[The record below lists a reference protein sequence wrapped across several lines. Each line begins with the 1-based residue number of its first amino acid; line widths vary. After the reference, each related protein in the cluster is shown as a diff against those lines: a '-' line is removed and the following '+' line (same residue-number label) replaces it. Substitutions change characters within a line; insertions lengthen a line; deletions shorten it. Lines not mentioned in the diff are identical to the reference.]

1 MTHPLHPVRQ
11 LGRLCLAA
19 LVALSAGA
27 VSAQAPELPK
37 NIKLIVPFSP
47 GGSNDVFA
55 RALAQRMASRNG
67 VTVIVENKPGAGGAI
82 GSQAVAT
89 ATPDGATLLL
99 SSVSFSTNAAVQ
111 AKLPFDPI
119 KSFEPV
125 AMLNRGPMLLVTSAN
140 APYANVGDVLK
151 AVRGPKKDVNFGSAG
166 QGSTGHLA
174 GELLNA
180 MTSGNAVHVPYK
192 GISNAAT
199 DMIGGNLQI
208 MVTTAASV
216 AGPLKGGQI
225 RPLAVTSAQRS
236 KFAPELPTVADS
248 LPGFDVESWWGIF
261 APAKTPRA
269 VVDRLNAEIR
279 AIADTPEMRELFSR
293 ESTEPGTMTS
303 QQFGVYV
310 QSEINKWRKLVKD
323 RNIAMATE

>member
-1 MTHPLHPVRQ
+1 MTYSFRPLRHV
-11 LGRLCLAA
+11 GGLCLAA
-19 LVALSAGA
+19 LAAFSATYA
-27 VSAQAPELPK
+27 SAQAQDLPK
-37 NIKLIVPFSP
+37 NIRLVVPFSP

-67 VTVIVENKPGAGGAI
+67 ITVVVENKPGAGGAI
-82 GSQAVAT
+82 GAQAVAT
-89 ATPDGATLLL
+89 ATPDGTTLLL
-99 SSVSFSTNAAVQ
+99 NSVSFSTNAAVQ
-111 AKLPFDPI
+111 AKLPYDPI
-119 KSFEPV
+119 KAFEPV
-125 AMLNRGPMLLVTSAN
+125 AMLNRGPMLLVTPAN

-151 AVRGPKKDVNFGSAG
+151 AIRGPKKDVNFGSAG

-180 MTSGNAVHVPYK
+180 MATGNAVHVPYK

-208 MVTTAASV
+208 MVTTAASI

-225 RPLAVTSAQRS
+225 RAIAVTSAQRS
-236 KFAPELPTVADS
+236 KFTPELPTVGDV

-261 APAKTPRA
+261 APAKTSRA
-269 VVDRLNAEIR
+269 MVDRLNQEIR

-293 ESTEPGTMTS
+293 ESTEPSAMTS
-303 QQFGVYV
+303 QQFAAYV